1 MSKILVVDDMSV
13 IREPIAASL
22 RSNGYNAICASDGRE
37 ALGLVRQTPQPDL
50 IVLDLSM
57 PGMDG
62 MAVLRALRGDPK
74 TLSTPVILLTGSTD
88 KAQIVEA
95 AKMGVRDYLLKTH
108 FSLAELL
115 ARVQKYLG
123 PPDNSKA
130 PSAVTTKPTETAAQG
145 EAALLPTNP
154 STASQS
160 ATFVHLTRQEMIE
173 RVEKCS
179 QIKTLP
185 GAVAELMALVNSA
198 RSDVSDLASA
208 LKRDPVLATRVLNL
222 ANSAAFSS
230 QKPRIATID
239 EAVRN
244 IGVAGVRGMVISA
257 GIFESFPPQGAG
269 QLHITRCWQHSFAM
283 ASVMDKFVAG
293 SRNIEPG
300 VAHLAGLCY
309 DLCDIV
315 LRQHFPEEYQAITDL
330 VTRTGKPAWQV
341 RSAVFGMPYFELV
354 TLVLGK
360 LNLPSVI
367 ITPIAEVFARSTNK
381 DEARSGPLAR
391 MLRIANVYAHGLML
405 AAGLDAPIVPI
416 STSEY
421 RSTFGDAPPPN
432 LDPAMLRSE
441 VLTTVNLLA
450 DLGGKEAAELCRPAI
465 SPAPHK
471 ILYWR
476 HPSYCGLDPLA
487 TLLSFAGEVKI
498 VTESPADVAGVD
510 ALVVAAPRH
519 ESPAQQQLA
528 CLIKLSPK
536 TTPTLFLSGLP
547 PQKNLANTSITC
559 RQLPISLT
567 DASMFLDLV
576 TPRLAAAA

>member
-1 MSKILVVDDMSV
+1 MSKILVVDDMPV
-13 IREPIAASL
+13 IREPIAAAL
-22 RSNGYNAICASDGRE
+22 RSNGYDAICAGDGRE
-37 ALGLVRQTPQPDL
+37 ALTLVRQSPPPDL
-50 IVLDLSM
+50 VVLDLSM

-62 MAVLRALRGDPK
+62 MAVLRALRSDPK
-74 TLSTPVILLTGSTD
+74 TLAMPVILLTGSSD

-95 AKMGVRDYLLKTH
+95 GKMGVRDYLLKTR
-108 FSLAELL
+108 FVLSDLL
-115 ARVQKYLG
+115 ARVQKNLG
-123 PPDNSKA
+123 IDNKQTSSASANKVNETLMGAIGAAA
-130 PSAVTTKPTETAAQG
+130 PANASATAQG
-145 EAALLPTNP
+145 AA
-154 STASQS
+154 
-160 ATFVHLTRQEMIE
+160 FVPLTRQQMIE
-173 RVEKCS
+173 RVEKCT

-222 ANSAAFSS
+222 ANSASFAS

-283 ASVMDKFVAG
+283 ASVMDKLVAG
-293 SRNIEPG
+293 FGNIEPG

-315 LRQHFPEEYQAITDL
+315 LRQYFAEEYQAIADL
-330 VTRTGKPAWQV
+330 VASTGRPAWQV
-341 RSAVFGMPYFELV
+341 RSTVFGMPYYELV

-367 ITPIAEVFARSTNK
+367 VTPIAEVFARSTNK
-381 DEARSGPLAR
+381 EEGRGSGILAR

-416 STSEY
+416 STTEY
-421 RSTFGDAPPPN
+421 RSTFGDAPVPA

-441 VLTTVNLLA
+441 VLMTVNLLA
-450 DLGGKEAAELCRPAI
+450 GLSAHEAAELCRPPI
-465 SPAPHK
+465 SPAARK

-476 HPSYCGLDPLA
+476 HASYCGLDPLA
-487 TLLSFAGEVKI
+487 TLLSFAGEVTI
-498 VTESPADVAGVD
+498 VSQTPTDVAGFD
-510 ALVVAAPRH
+510 ALIVAAPRH
-519 ESPAQQQLA
+519 ESPAQQQLSA
-528 CLIKLSPK
+528 LTKLSSNAIPA
-536 TTPTLFLSGLP
+536 LFLSGLA
-547 PQKNLANTSITC
+547 PQSLAATRITC

-567 DASMFLDLV
+567 DAATFLDLV
-576 TPRLAAAA
+576 KSGYAAAA